1 MSNRIDRP
9 FEWGPWDCFAFVTER
24 SGVDTSHMPPRTYKG
39 PIGAARYIKRLGFAS
54 LADLMDSLMSPKP
67 VGFAQRGDV
76 LLVDGCLGIC
86 KGTYGLFLAE
96 EGYTRR
102 PTVLCERAWAS

>member
-1 MSNRIDRP
+1 MTSDS
-9 FEWGPWDCFAFVTER
+9 FVWGSADCFTFVTQR
-24 SGVDTSHMPPRTYKG
+24 VGIDTSHMPPRTYSG
-39 PIGAARYIKRLGFAS
+39 RIGAARYIKRLGYAG
-54 LADLMDSLMSPKP
+54 LADLMDSLREPKL

-76 LLVDGCLGIC
+76 LLLDGCLGIC
-86 KGTYGLFLAE
+86 KGAYGLFLSE